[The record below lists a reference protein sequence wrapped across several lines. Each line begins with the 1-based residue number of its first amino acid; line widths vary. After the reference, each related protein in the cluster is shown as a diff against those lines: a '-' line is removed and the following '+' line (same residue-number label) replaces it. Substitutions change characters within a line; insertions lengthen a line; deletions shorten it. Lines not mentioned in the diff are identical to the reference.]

1 VSAVNGETGDMGHP
15 ARPRRTQAERSRA
28 TRAALVDAG
37 RRLFAER
44 GYAAT
49 GREDIA
55 AAAGVTRGALYHH
68 FDGKPALFEAVY
80 ESLEASLLQ
89 TVAAAAMRGTTA
101 RERLGLGCHAFL
113 DAALDPAVQRIVLL
127 DGPAVLSV
135 DTRRRIEETYA
146 LGLLRVSLDELV
158 AEGVLPAGPVDPL
171 AHVLLG
177 ALHAAAQFVA
187 HATAHRRAR
196 REVGDALDVFLDR
209 LLG

>member
-1 VSAVNGETGDMGHP
+1 MGHP
-15 ARPRRTQAERSRA
+15 ARARRTQAERSRA

-37 RRLFAER
+37 TRLFAEH

-49 GREDIA
+49 GREEIA

-80 ESLEASLLQ
+80 ESLESALLQ
-89 TVAAAAMRGTTA
+89 TVAAAAMRGATA

-127 DGPAVLSV
+127 DGPSVLSV

-187 HATAHRRAR
+187 HTADHRRAR
-196 REVGDALDVFLDR
+196 REVGDALDFLLAR